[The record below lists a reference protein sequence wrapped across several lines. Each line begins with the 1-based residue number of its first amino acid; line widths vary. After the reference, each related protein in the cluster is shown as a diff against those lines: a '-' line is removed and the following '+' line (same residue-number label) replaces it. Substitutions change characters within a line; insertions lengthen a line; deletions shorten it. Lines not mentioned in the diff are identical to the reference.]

1 MQYLQAS
8 FSTQSLFSSRW
19 WLDATAGE
27 GNWGL
32 CEVKENGKTVASM
45 PWVMKNRFGI
55 NTISHPALTQT
66 LGPWLADP
74 PTATKYAKR
83 LAREKDLMEALIDQL
98 PDYHVFRQN
107 FAPEISNWLPFYW
120 KGFQQTTRY
129 TYRLTNLADPEV
141 IWSGFQDKIRTDIR
155 KAKKLGVL
163 VERSSDIDA
172 FLDVNAL
179 TFQRQGI
186 RLPYSR
192 SYVKHLFAACQAREA
207 GTIFLARGKDGRVH
221 AGNLLVWNEHCAYY
235 LMGGGDPELRNSGAT
250 SLAMWH
256 AIQFAATVSRIFD
269 FEGSMIEPV
278 ERFFRGFG
286 AVQTAYFSLTHVR
299 SRRVAVA
306 LGLRSSL
313 GSLLR

>member
-45 PWVMKNRFGI
+45 PWVMKNRFGLK
-55 NTISHPALTQT
+55 TLSQPALTQT

-74 PTATKYAKR
+74 PPGTKYAKR

-98 PDYHVFRQN
+98 PDYQVFRQN
-107 FAPEISNWLPFYW
+107 FAPEIINWLPFYW

-129 TYRLTNLADPEV
+129 TYRLPDLTNIDLV
-141 IWSGFQDKIRTDIR
+141 WSGFQENIRREIR
-155 KAKKLGVL
+155 KAGKQGVT
-163 VERSSDIDA
+163 VERCSDIDA
-172 FLDVNAL
+172 FLDVNEL
-179 TFQRQGI
+179 TFARQGMK
-186 RLPYSR
+186 LPYTR
-192 SYVKHLFAACQAREA
+192 TYVNRLFAACEA
-207 GTIFLARGKDGRVH
+207 NNAGAVFLARGKDGRLH
-221 AGNLLVWNEHCAYY
+221 AGNVLVWNEHCAYY
-235 LMGGGDPELRNSGAT
+235 LMGGGDAELRSSGAT
-250 SLAMWH
+250 SLAMWQ
-256 AIQFAATVSRIFD
+256 AIQFAAKVCRIFD
-269 FEGSMIEPV
+269 FEGSMMEPV

-286 AVQTAYFSLTHVR
+286 AVQTAYISLTHVR

>member
-55 NTISHPALTQT
+55 KTISHPSLTQT

-74 PTATKYAKR
+74 PSGTKYAKR

-98 PDYHVFRQN
+98 PHYQVFRQN
-107 FAPEISNWLPFYW
+107 FAPEIANWLPFYW
-120 KGFQQTTRY
+120 RGFQQTTRY
-129 TYRLTNLADPEV
+129 TYRLSDLSDSQV
-141 IWSGFQDKIRTDIR
+141 IWSVFQESTRREIR
-155 KAKKLGVL
+155 KAEKQGVT

-172 FLDVNAL
+172 FLDVNEL
-179 TFQRQGI
+179 TFRRQGL
-186 RLPYSR
+186 RLPYTR
-192 SYVKHLFAACQAREA
+192 SYVKRLFAACEQNNA
-207 GTIFLARGKDGRVH
+207 GAIFLARGRDGRVH
-221 AGNLLVWNEHCAYY
+221 AGNLLVWNRYCAYY
-235 LMGGGDPELRNSGAT
+235 LMGGGDPEVRNSGAT

-286 AVQTAYFSLTHVR
+286 AVQTPYFSLTHVR
-299 SRRVAVA
+299 SKRVAMA
-306 LGLRSSL
+306 LGLRSTL
-313 GSLLR
+313 AALLL

>member
-1 MQYLQAS
+1 MRQRL
-8 FSTQSLFSSRW
+8 
-19 WLDATAGE
+19 
-27 GNWGL
+27 
-32 CEVKENGKTVASM
+32 
-45 PWVMKNRFGI
+45 GI
-55 NTISHPALTQT
+55 KVLSQPSLTQT
-66 LGPWLADP
+66 LGPWLAEP
-74 PTATKYAKR
+74 PKGTKYAKR
-83 LAREKDLMEALIDQL
+83 LAREKALMEALIDQL
-98 PDYHVFRQN
+98 PDYQVFRQN
-107 FAPEISNWLPFYW
+107 FAPEITNCLPFYW

-129 TYRLTNLADPEV
+129 TYRLASLNDPEI
-141 IWSGFQDKIRTDIR
+141 IWSGFQENIRRDIR
-155 KAKKLGVL
+155 KAKKLGVV

-172 FLDVNAL
+172 FLDVNEL

-207 GTIFLARGKDGRVH
+207 GTIFLARGKEGRVH

-286 AVQTAYFSLTHVR
+286 AVQTPYFAVSHIR
-299 SRRVAVA
+299 SRRIASA
-306 LGLRSSL
+306 MALRSMAKAWF
-313 GSLLR
+313 